1 MNKSYIVQIAVTV
14 EVDES
19 KFDEEF
25 MAEFREY
32 MYPFDTVEEHMEHLA
47 QLNARG
53 LAYNYDFIEGY
64 GPTDEAGIKFVD
76 GSGEVI
82 DVEPL

>member
-1 MNKSYIVQIAVTV
+1 MKKSYIVQIAVTV
-14 EVDES
+14 EVDET

-25 MAEFREY
+25 MAEFRDY
-32 MYPFDTVEEHMEHLA
+32 MYPFDTIEEHMEHLA

-53 LAYNYDFIEGY
+53 LADNCSFIEGY
-64 GPTDEAGIKFVD
+64 GEASEFGIKFE
-76 GSGEVI
+76 GYGEVV